1 MKLGLIAIGKFMP
14 LVELQVRELV
24 ENNKEAFEI
33 RISPFARKV

>member
-1 MKLGLIAIGKFMP
+1 MKLGLIAIGKFMA